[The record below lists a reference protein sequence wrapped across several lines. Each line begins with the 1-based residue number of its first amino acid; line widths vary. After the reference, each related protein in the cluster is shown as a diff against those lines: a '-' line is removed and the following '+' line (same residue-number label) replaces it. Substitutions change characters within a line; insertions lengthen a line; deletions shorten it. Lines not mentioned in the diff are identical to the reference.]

1 MADTL
6 ALERALERERT
17 VRRIC
22 AALNGFTDLRETL
35 LTVVRELAALTGC
48 EGVAIR
54 LLDAGDYPYF
64 AYDGFSDEFI
74 EMESSLCS
82 LDGAGEPVPAAE
94 GEGYCLECL
103 CGCVIRG
110 RSGAADVLTER
121 GSFWSN
127 DTTPLLE
134 TAEEID
140 LGAPVRGHCLTLGYR
155 SLAMVPILNGER
167 RVGLIQLRDPRF
179 DRFTPELI
187 EFVEMIG
194 EHVGLAVANAMAY
207 TRLQEALAEVQRLRG
222 ILPICAHCKRIRDG
236 EGYWAEVEDYLRERA
251 DVDFTHGLC
260 DECLAEARADFER
273 SIGGGRPR

>member
-1 MADTL
+1 MADAL
-6 ALERALERERT
+6 VLERALERERT

-64 AYDGFSDEFI
+64 AYDGFADEFI
-74 EMESSLCS
+74 EMETSLCS
-82 LDGAGEPVPAAE
+82 LDGVGERIPEAD
-94 GEGYCLECL
+94 GESYRLDCL

-110 RSGAADVLTER
+110 RSGTSEVLTER

-127 DTTPLLE
+127 DTGPLL
-134 TAEEID
+134 AQAGQLD

-155 SLAMVPILNGER
+155 SLAMVPILSGER
-167 RVGLIQLRDPRF
+167 RVGLIQLRDPRP
-179 DRFTPELI
+179 DCFTPELV

-194 EHVGLAVANAMAY
+194 EQIGLAVANALAY
-207 TRLQEALAEVQRLRG
+207 TRLREALEEVRRLRG
-222 ILPICAHCKRIRDG
+222 ILPICARCKRIRDG
-236 EGYWAEVEDYLRERA
+236 EGYWAEVEEYFREHA
-251 DVDFTHGLC
+251 EVDFTHGLC
-260 DECLAEARADFER
+260 DGCLAAAREQFER
-273 SIGGGRPR
+273 TIGGTS